1 MGDGGC
7 RGEGSPEQRLNPTGG
22 QVRKRMLRLRP
33 EVGAAV
39 VRVVW
44 EEKEWEGMV
53 ELGEWL

>member
-1 MGDGGC
+1 
-7 RGEGSPEQRLNPTGG
+7 
-22 QVRKRMLRLRP
+22 MLRLRP